1 MANSTATPTLLTS
14 PGYLFWA
21 PLASTLPTNTVAG
34 SVFTDSWP
42 VAWINLGATDDG
54 STISYESK
62 VEAINVA
69 EFFDPIQWVTTGRE
83 GGIAFALAS
92 WTLNNLKRVLNGGS
106 LTVVSGTGATALN
119 KYEPLPRLGGALH
132 DRLGVARRHCPVHRP
147 TSASK
152 AASWRSPISQP
163 RTGRSCPPS
172 SSSRSRRLRTCR
184 SRCGRLARLGSAPD
198 DLSR

>member
-42 VAWINLGATDDG
+42 VAWVNLGATDDG

-62 VEAINVA
+62 IEAVKVA

-92 WTLNNLKRVLNGGS
+92 WTLNNL
-106 LTVVSGTGATALN
+106 
-119 KYEPLPRLGGALH
+119 
-132 DRLGVARRHCPVHRP
+132 
-147 TSASK
+147 
-152 AASWRSPISQP
+152 
-163 RTGRSCPPS
+163 
-172 SSSRSRRLRTCR
+172 
-184 SRCGRLARLGSAPD
+184 
-198 DLSR
+198 LS

>member
-42 VAWINLGATDDG
+42 VAWVNLGATDDG

-62 VEAINVA
+62 IEAVKVA

-106 LTVVSGTGATALN
+106 LAVVSGTGATALN
-119 KYEPLPRLGGALH
+119 KYEPPAPGSEVRCMIGWESLDATVRFIAYQCFQGGKLEIANKPAPNRALLPAEFKFEI
-132 DRLGVARRHCPVHRP
+132 P
-147 TSASK
+147 TSPNVPFSVWSAG
-152 AASWRSPISQP
+152 AARV
-163 RTGRSCPPS
+163 
-172 SSSRSRRLRTCR
+172 
-184 SRCGRLARLGSAPD
+184 GS
-198 DLSR
+198 

>member
-34 SVFTDSWP
+34 SVYTDSWP
-42 VAWINLGATDDG
+42 VAWVNLGATDDG

-62 VEAINVA
+62 IEAVNVA

-119 KYEPLPRLGGALH
+119 KYEPPAPGSEVRCMIGWESLDSTMRLICRQTLNTAATGIQAK
-132 DRLGVARRHCPVHRP
+132 
-147 TSASK
+147 K
-152 AASWRSPISQP
+152 APNKGLLACEFSLEA
-163 RTGRSCPPS
+163 PS
-172 SSSRSRRLRTCR
+172 SGAKPFTMFAAGATRQ
-184 SRCGRLARLGSAPD
+184 GA
-198 DLSR
+198 